1 MTQNDDVA
9 VAFGLAAAA
18 ILEQLILSGP
28 SVAAA
33 VQQAAAGL
41 QQRAAEQAAGVGEGS
56 EAGPAAPPLQA
67 GGSASRSSR
76 SNSNGPG
83 QQYGSAGIAARLSPA
98 LAAEVAGALL
108 RAVELAPLAPP
119 EAAQLLG
126 RNCHLPTS
134 LQTALHIL
142 LHVEGAGGSRMQ
154 QAAGPEKALNG
165 SAESG
170 QRSGPSGTSSS
181 SPAPQQAQQGAGT
194 RPGGEDAAAFCL
206 PCSLGAPGEGSAAQC
221 AWRPGSRQPGAAAA
235 TAAQTPATGGA
246 LTSPAAAADTA
257 AATAAAA
264 ISARRSPEEV
274 YTATIRAALR
284 EGGCCASRAAFVGA
298 CLGALGGEAAVPR
311 AWREQ
316 LTGWEDVRQLAGELC
331 ELRG

>member
-33 VQQAAAGL
+33 VQLVAAGL
-41 QQRAAEQAAGVGEGS
+41 QQRAGEQAAGVGEGS
-56 EAGPAAPPLQA
+56 EAALAAPPLQA

-76 SNSNGPG
+76 SNSNEPG

-142 LHVEGAGGSRMQ
+142 LHVEGAGGSPMQ
-154 QAAGPEKALNG
+154 QAAGPEKALNGPGG

-194 RPGGEDAAAFCL
+194 RAGGEDAAAFCL

-221 AWRPGSRQPGAAAA
+221 AWRPGSRQPGAAQRS
-235 TAAQTPATGGA
+235 AAQVAATGG
-246 LTSPAAAADTA
+246 TSTSLAAGDEAAAL
-257 AATAAAA
+257 
-264 ISARRSPEEV
+264 SARRSPEEV
-274 YTATIRAALR
+274 YTAAVRAALR

-311 AWREQ
+311 AWRER